1 MRLGQLGLVLQSRG
15 AVVQDGFTNMA
26 GEFVLK
32 VSRHCCWRERCLR
45 GAHACK
51 LKVEAYKKQAFPET
65 FSERVSQVGVAE

>member
-1 MRLGQLGLVLQSRG
+1 MKRVTLRVRDGSERPVTGEGSA
-15 AVVQDGFTNMA
+15 AV
-26 GEFVLK
+26 VLK